1 MNQDGDTINGELT
14 QDVYS
19 ASFTK
24 TSSSTF
30 NFYNTTVAAIKDL
43 TKTVSYITINQDITI
58 SDLNVV
64 VNVTHTYDSDLIISL
79 KSPTGVVSTLS
90 YRRGGSG
97 DNFLS
102 TIFDDE
108 ATKAISSGVAPF
120 TGSFKPETLLSAF
133 DGLNA
138 RGVWTLTVEDKATY
152 DKGSLKNWAISL
164 TGASQTATTV
174 KKLDGE
180 DAPVADAPAAE
191 PIAAPSKGLDCPRS
205 GIESPTPIPSTN
217 LQAPT
222 NSLTTG
228 SVANYL
234 ASSPLTTN
242 SNSSNTLDSKSSRN
256 EGSNQDYTSDSANLS
271 DYFFAANS
279 STVSFYG
286 IDTYES
292 EEESESE
299 VNIHDAIFM
308 V

>member
-1 MNQDGDTINGELT
+1 
-14 QDVYS
+14 S

-58 SDLNVV
+58 SDLNVAI
-64 VNVTHTYDSDLIISL
+64 NVTHTYDSDLIISL

-90 YRRGGSG
+90 YRRGGSS

-152 DKGSLKNWAISL
+152 DTGKLNSWALSL
-164 TGASQTATTV
+164 
-174 KKLDGE
+174 
-180 DAPVADAPAAE
+180 APAAE

-205 GIESPTPIPSTN
+205 GIESPAPIPSTN
-217 LQAPT
+217 LQAPAI
-222 NSLTTG
+222 SLTNG
-228 SVANYL
+228 SVAQSYL
-234 ASSPLTTN
+234 ATSPLTNN

-256 EGSNQDYTSDSANLS
+256 EGSNQDYTSESANLS

-292 EEESESE
+292 EEESDFFNSSM
-299 VNIHDAIFM
+299 NK
-308 V
+308 